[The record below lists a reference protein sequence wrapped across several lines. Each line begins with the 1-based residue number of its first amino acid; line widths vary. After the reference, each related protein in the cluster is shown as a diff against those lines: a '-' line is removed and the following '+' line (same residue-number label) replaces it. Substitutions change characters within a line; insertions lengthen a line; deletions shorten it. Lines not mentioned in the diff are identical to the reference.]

1 MQLIAR
7 EMNLSETAFFYKDDP
22 DVFRTRYFTPASD
35 YICFMKYLKIISLLL
50 VLSVVSCERNI
61 DDNQPEAEYFI
72 DLLRSGEYDALK
84 LPKLT
89 SESIPTLLK
98 YADSKEHLIHFP
110 VNPISSFYRE
120 ECRLGIYVLWIIEA
134 IRLAP
139 NKSEDGTMPFAS
151 QNPLLIRKENA
162 DSAQF
167 QPLDTDD
174 ETSHSQV
181 AQAYRDWWKN
191 HENMLFF
198 LYKNV
203 DPLEGSEYQ
212 WH

>member
-1 MQLIAR
+1 
-7 EMNLSETAFFYKDDP
+7 
-22 DVFRTRYFTPASD
+22 
-35 YICFMKYLKIISLLL
+35 MKPVKIIF
-50 VLSVVSCERNI
+50 VLFLALFVVSCERNM

-72 DLLRSGEYDALK
+72 DLLQSGEYNAFM

-98 YADSKEHLIHFP
+98 YADSKEHITNFP

-120 ECRLGIYVLWIIEA
+120 ECRLGIYVLWVVEA

-139 NKSEDGTMPFAS
+139 NKSEDGTMPYAS

-167 QPLDTDD
+167 HPLGTDD

-191 HENMLFF
+191 HENMIFF

>member
-1 MQLIAR
+1 
-7 EMNLSETAFFYKDDP
+7 
-22 DVFRTRYFTPASD
+22 
-35 YICFMKYLKIISLLL
+35 MKQLKIITLLFL
-50 VLSVVSCERNI
+50 ALSVASCERNI
-61 DDNQPEAEYFI
+61 DDNQPEAEYLV
-72 DLLRSGEYDALK
+72 DLLRSGEYDALM

-98 YADSKEHLIHFP
+98 YADSKEHITTFP

-120 ECRLGIYVLWIIEA
+120 ECRLGIYVLWIVEA

-139 NKSEDGTMPFAS
+139 NKSEDGTMPYAS
-151 QNPLLIRKENA
+151 QNPLLIRKEHG
-162 DSAQF
+162 DSEQF
-167 QPLDTDD
+167 QPLGTDD